1 MPALKPTAKSKRPLT
16 PRQRWAFRVI
26 ALLMPLLLL
35 AVVEIFLRMSGYGYP
50 TGFFLQQRV
59 NGRDMLTD
67 NRQFGQRFFPRALA
81 RTPEPVMFS
90 AHKTPGVTRLF
101 VFGESAAMGDPEPA
115 FGLPRM
121 LQAMLDLKF
130 PSNQFEVI
138 NVAMTAINS
147 HVIREIAQDCAPL
160 EGDVWIIYMGNN
172 EVVGPFGGGT
182 IFGRQAPGLAFI
194 RATLWLKQFRVMQL
208 LSALVERGPSEW
220 GGMEMFLEQQ
230 VERNDPRVAKV
241 QQHFQKNLQD
251 IVRAGT
257 DAGAQVV
264 FSTVAVNLRD
274 CPPFASKHQSLTRN
288 ESSQFERTFA
298 EGLELAASNRFDE
311 AHASFIRARRGTDGG
326 GENEFAELFFHLA
339 RCEIGLGQ
347 PERARTN
354 FHFAREFD
362 LLRFRADEGINVI
375 TRVQAFTEHVQ
386 EKLVDAE
393 ESFAAASSNGI
404 PGSEFFYEHVHLTF
418 EGNYLLARTFFDQ
431 VVKTL
436 PASVTA
442 RGAAG
447 VPSIEDCARRLAWTD
462 WDRREVFTEVRKRLR
477 QPPFTAQYG
486 HAARDAEWG
495 RRIEE
500 ISARLTPEKIL
511 RHTEEYAAAL
521 RLAPND
527 WVLRESLAHFLE
539 THGETA
545 RALEQWREV
554 MRLLPHDPQAYF
566 HAGNLLDTMGA
577 SAEAVPLFREALRR
591 DPNSVEIRNS
601 LALALSNLGQN
612 TEAEREWQ
620 TALRLKPKF
629 AEARVN
635 LGQWFA
641 QQGRTNDAIAQ
652 YELALR
658 HDTNSAAAHINLGKL
673 LNQNGDHAGAMK
685 NYEAALR
692 INPSNAV
699 AHYNLGNAV
708 QMQNPAAAIEHY
720 AAAARARPDF
730 AEAHLALALELARAG
745 RAGEAH
751 PHFAEAARL
760 QPGSADAHF
769 NLGVSLAKVGN
780 FAEAAREFSQ
790 TLKLNPKHPRAQ
802 EMLVRASQMK

>member
-1 MPALKPTAKSKRPLT
+1 
-16 PRQRWAFRVI
+16 
-26 ALLMPLLLL
+26 MPLLLL

-50 TGFFLQQRV
+50 TGFFLKQRV
-59 NGRDMLTD
+59 HGRDMLTD
-67 NRQFGQRFFPRALA
+67 NRQFGQRFFSRALA
-81 RTPEPVMFS
+81 RTPEPVIFS
-90 AHKTPGVTRLF
+90 AHKAPGTTRIF

-121 LQAMLDLKF
+121 LQAMLELKF

-147 HVIREIAQDCAPL
+147 HVIREIAKDCAPL

-182 IFGRQAPGLAFI
+182 IFGQQVPLFPVI
-194 RATLWLKQFRVMQL
+194 RASLWLKQFRVAQL
-208 LSALVERGPSEW
+208 LWSLGEHGPTEW
-220 GGMEMFLEQQ
+220 KGMEMFLNQQ
-230 VERNDPRVAKV
+230 VQRDDPRMAKLRWYYAE
-241 QQHFQKNLQD
+241 NLSEIISIGD
-251 IVRAGT
+251 K
-257 DAGAQVV
+257 AGARVLV
-264 FSTVAVNLRD
+264 GTPLVNLRD
-274 CPPFASKHQSLTRN
+274 CPPFASQHATILTK
-288 ESSQFERTFA
+288 A
-298 EGLELAASNRFDE
+298 EEG
-311 AHASFIRARRGTDGG
+311 
-326 GENEFAELFFHLA
+326 EFAQELGRGARLADAGNFQDAHDALTKLRFKAGKDRAYVHAELYFQLA
-339 RCEIGLGQ
+339 RCELALGNARHARFYFH
-347 PERARTN
+347 RALEYDT
-354 FHFAREFD
+354 
-362 LLRFRADEGINVI
+362 LRFRADGEI
-375 TRVQAFTEHVQ
+375 TGLASERRPLSSPRT
-386 EKLVDAE
+386 LVDSAAIL
-393 ESFAAASSNGI
+393 SAASSNGI
-404 PGSEFFYEHVHLTF
+404 PGSEFFYEHVHFTF
-418 EGNYLLARTFFDQ
+418 EGTYLLACTFFEE

-442 RGAAG
+442 RGAGG
-447 VPSIEDCARRLAWTD
+447 VPSLEDCARRLAWTD
-462 WDRREVFTEVRKRLR
+462 WDQREVFTEVRKRLQ
-477 QPPFTAQYG
+477 QPPFTAQHG

-495 RRIEE
+495 RRIAE
-500 ISARLTPEKIL
+500 ISARLTPDKIL
-511 RHTEEYAAAL
+511 RLTEEYAAAL

-527 WVLRESLAHFLE
+527 WVLHQNFATLLE

-554 MRLLPHDPQAYF
+554 MRLLPHEPQAYF

-577 SAEAVPLFREALRR
+577 SAEAMPLFREALRR
-591 DPNSVEIRNS
+591 DPNSVETRNS
-601 LALALSNLGQN
+601 LALALSNLGKN

-620 TALRLKPKF
+620 IALRLKPKF

-635 LGQWFA
+635 LGQWLA

-673 LNQNGDHAGAMK
+673 LNQNGDRAGAMK

-708 QMQNPAAAIEHY
+708 QAQNPAAAIEHY
-720 AAAARARPDF
+720 TAAARARPDF

-769 NLGVSLAKVGN
+769 NLGVSLAKLGN

-790 TLKLNPKHPRAQ
+790 TLKLNPNHPRAQ
-802 EMLVRASQMK
+802 EMLDRASRMK

>member
-1 MPALKPTAKSKRPLT
+1 
-16 PRQRWAFRVI
+16 
-26 ALLMPLLLL
+26 MPLLLL
-35 AVVEIFLRMSGYGYP
+35 TVVEIFLRMSGYGYP
-50 TGFFLQQRV
+50 TSYFLHQRV
-59 NGRDMLTD
+59 NGRDVLTD
-67 NRQFGQRFFPRALA
+67 NRQFGWRFFPRAIA

-90 AHKTPGVTRLF
+90 PHKAPGTTRIF

-121 LQAMLDLKF
+121 LQAMLELKF

-147 HVIREIAQDCAPL
+147 HVIREIARDCAPL

-194 RATLWLKQFRVMQL
+194 RSSLWLKQFRVVQL
-208 LSALVERGPSEW
+208 LSSLGERGPTEW

-230 VERNDPRVAKV
+230 VGREDSRLQNVY
-241 QQHFQKNLQD
+241 QHFAENLDD
-251 IVRAGT
+251 IVRVGNES
-257 DAGAQVV
+257 GAKVV
-264 FSTVAVNLRD
+264 VSTVAVNLRD
-274 CPPFASKHQSLTRN
+274 CPPFASASRALAVKESLDSETA
-288 ESSQFERTFA
+288 FA
-298 EGLELAASNRFDE
+298 WGLELARSNRF
-311 AHASFIRARRGTDGG
+311 
-326 GENEFAELFFHLA
+326 AE
-339 RCEIGLGQ
+339 
-347 PERARTN
+347 ART
-354 FHFAREFD
+354 HFNRAKESDR
-362 LLRFRADEGINVI
+362 LRFRADDKINSSV
-375 TRVQAFTEHVQ
+375 RSHAFTKYAL
-386 EKLVDAE
+386 EKFVDAE
-393 ESFAAASSNGI
+393 RVMTAANSNGI
-404 PGSEFFYEHVHLTF
+404 PGSEFFYEHVHFTF
-418 EGNYLLARTFFDQ
+418 EGTYLLARTFFDE
-431 VVKTL
+431 VVKAL

-442 RGAAG
+442 RDVAG
-447 VPSIEDCARRLAWTD
+447 VPTMDDCARRLAWTD
-462 WDRREVFTEVRKRLR
+462 WDKHEVFQEVRRRLQ

-486 HAARDAEWG
+486 HAARDAEWK

-500 ISARLTPEKIL
+500 LGATLTPEKIL
-511 RHTEEYAAAL
+511 RLADDYAAAL

-527 WVLRESLAHFLE
+527 WVLHENFAEFLE
-539 THGETA
+539 AHGETG

-554 MRLLPHDPQAYF
+554 MRLLPHEPQAYY
-566 HAGNLLDTMGA
+566 HVGNLLDTMGA
-577 SAEAVPLFREALRR
+577 SAEALSLFREALRR
-591 DPNSVEIRNS
+591 DPASVETRNS
-601 LALALSNLGQN
+601 LALALSNLGQ
-612 TEAEREWQ
+612 TAEAEREWQ

-635 LGQWFA
+635 LGQLFA
-641 QQGRTNDAIAQ
+641 QQGRTNDAVAQ

-673 LNQNGDHAGAMK
+673 LNQSGDRAGAMK

-708 QMQNPAAAIEHY
+708 QAQNPAAAIEHY
-720 AAAARARPDF
+720 AAAARARPEF

-760 QPGSADAHF
+760 QPGSADVHF
-769 NLGVSLAKVGN
+769 NLGVSLAKLGN
-780 FAEAAREFSQ
+780 FAEAVREFAL
-790 TLKLNPKHPRAQ
+790 TLKLNPAHPRAKEMQ
-802 EMLVRASQMK
+802 ERAERMK